1 LYDDDVLV
9 AGGLL
14 EVLLEDDL
22 LSLQQHAE
30 MISMKNNMAKIVPII
45 CKPHLSFLLTR
56 RILPSF
62 LSQYVFSSN
71 PQLMHLVASSLFG

>member
-1 LYDDDVLV
+1 LLLYDDVLV

-45 CKPHLSFLLTR
+45 
-56 RILPSF
+56 
-62 LSQYVFSSN
+62 
-71 PQLMHLVASSLFG
+71 